1 MLIVSE
7 MNIVFIAGRVVKT
20 YKFKFIYGGSL
31 IHKSIIKIKVKT
43 FEGEEIECI
52 GYDNIADKILRNE
65 FKFVCVQGSLRT
77 EGYVEISKIIK
88 FR

>member
-7 MNIVFIAGRVVKT
+7 MNIVFILGSVIKT
-20 YKFKFIYGGSL
+20 YKFKFIYGGNL

-43 FEGEEIECI
+43 FDGEKIECV
-52 GYDNIADKILRNE
+52 GYDNIADEIIRNE
-65 FKFVCVQGSLRT
+65 FKFVCIQGTLRT

-88 FR
+88 F

>member
-7 MNIVFIAGRVVKT
+7 MNFVIILGRIVKT

-31 IHKSIIKIKVKT
+31 IHKSIIKIKVMT
-43 FEGEEIECI
+43 FGGEEIECV
-52 GYDNIADKILRNE
+52 GYDDIVDKILRNE
-65 FKFVCVQGSLRT
+65 FEFVCVQGSLRT

-88 FR
+88 LK